1 MENRVMTMPRRGQRT
16 KERILEEACKVFAE
30 KGYRDAT
37 HVEICSRAGANAAA
51 VNYYFSS
58 KEALYRAAFEYLTQM
73 ADTLHPLDGGL
84 PAETPPEE
92 RLHALI
98 QAHLN
103 RMSDPERLG
112 SLHRIHMSEMFDST
126 GLLTELMARRLARD
140 RQYTLG
146 IIGELLGPQTTK
158 RDLEWCEMST
168 ISQCFMAAPGP
179 REDGPRRIFGLDAAA
194 PADIAEHIFTFSMA
208 GIQAIRQQI
217 EAMKKTA
224 SAAAKHKTRSRL
236 EHRNATRKH

>member
-1 MENRVMTMPRRGQRT
+1 MSGPRRGQRT

-37 HVEICSRAGANAAA
+37 HVEICNRAGANAAA

-58 KEALYRAAFEYLTQM
+58 KEALYRAAFEHLTEM
-73 ADTLHPLDGGL
+73 ADSLHPLDGGL
-84 PAETPPEE
+84 PPGAPPEE
-92 RLHALI
+92 RLHVLI

-126 GLLTELMARRLARD
+126 GLLTELMARRLSHD
-140 RQYTLG
+140 RQHTLG
-146 IIGELLGPQTTK
+146 IIGELLGPQANK
-158 RDLEWCEMST
+158 REMEWCEMST

-179 REDGPRRIFGLDAAA
+179 REEGPRHLFGLDIAA
-194 PADIAEHIFTFSMA
+194 PADIAQHIFTFSMA

-217 EAMKKTA
+217 EATAKTA
-224 SAAAKHKTRSRL
+224 AKPVTRGRL
-236 EHRNATRKH
+236 EHRNATPKH